1 MIGKETSFVLS
12 DGSSAGNW
20 RLPTMKELC
29 TLIDYGRRSP
39 ALPKGHKFWVA
50 PDSYHWSATTLG
62 YYPKMAWIV
71 YIESGTTCYEDVENI
86 AGYIWPLRD
95 AK

>member
-1 MIGKETSFVLS
+1 
-12 DGSSAGNW
+12 
-20 RLPTMKELC
+20 MKELC